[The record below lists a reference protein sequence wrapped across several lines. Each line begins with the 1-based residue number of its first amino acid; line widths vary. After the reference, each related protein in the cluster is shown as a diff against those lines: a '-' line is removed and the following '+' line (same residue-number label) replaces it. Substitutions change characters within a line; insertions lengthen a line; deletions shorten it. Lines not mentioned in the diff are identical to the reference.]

1 MIKNRIILVL
11 LSFFNINCNEDLFS
25 DYKWKNRILI
35 IIDADKIGFDKTFI
49 EKYKKDFLDRDLVLF
64 IVNDDKLYIDGEL
77 ASDKSSVCLR
87 KKYKKISESSNLILI
102 GKDGGVKETYQF
114 DNDIKQVFKD
124 IDAMPMRIREMR
136 IRKDG

>member
-1 MIKNRIILVL
+1 MIKNRLILVL
-11 LSFFNINCNEDLFS
+11 LSFFNINCNEDLFI

-35 IIDADKIGFDKTFI
+35 VIEADKIGFNKNFIDKF
-49 EKYKKDFLDRDLVLF
+49 KKDFLDRDLILF

-77 ASDKSSVCLR
+77 ASDKTFVCL
-87 KKYKKISESSNLILI
+87 KKKFKKMSESSNLILV

-114 DNDIKQVFKD
+114 NNDIEQVFRD

-136 IRKDG
+136 KRKDG